1 MPRPRCE
8 TSCCAAG
15 WKRPST
21 RERPRHEQR
30 ANPKLI
36 GGFVLGAIALVI
48 IGLLAFGSGQYF
60 APRAA
65 VLYFA
70 GSLAG
75 LDVGPVT
82 FRGQGRHRHQDRHQ
96 HDIRE
101 QKLRIPVYIDLNPE
115 ISDRLRQAQRD

>member
-1 MPRPRCE
+1 M
-8 TSCCAAG
+8 S
-15 WKRPST
+15 K
-21 RERPRHEQR
+21 R

-60 APRAA
+60 APKGKA

-75 LDVGPVT
+75 L
-82 FRGQGRHRHQDRHQ
+82 R
-96 HDIRE
+96 
-101 QKLRIPVYIDLNPE
+101 E
-115 ISDRLRQAQRD
+115 ISDRLRQAQRDQHQ